1 MLICDFAEEYGIL
14 DYRAIRPFLAG
25 TLAYGLKP
33 DSRIRM
39 KMAGIDLLPTQML
52 MTRAVDELAV
62 IRWLNTQDGVDGV
75 NRPVL
80 LTQSIIPKK
89 DDNAG
94 YDTPEE
100 FMRSYYAE

>member
-80 LTQSIIPKK
+80 LTQSTVPKK